1 MTGQAESGHES
12 GCSCPFGYYGD
23 IDNKEEIHLLIFSL
37 IPQYVLS
44 YCPALQV
51 SEKLTVSWPGG
62 PADLYPGEGNPEL
75 CLQTERL

>member
-23 IDNKEEIHLLIFSL
+23 IDDKEGIHLLIFSL

-51 SEKLTVSWPGG
+51 SE
-62 PADLYPGEGNPEL
+62 N
-75 CLQTERL
+75 